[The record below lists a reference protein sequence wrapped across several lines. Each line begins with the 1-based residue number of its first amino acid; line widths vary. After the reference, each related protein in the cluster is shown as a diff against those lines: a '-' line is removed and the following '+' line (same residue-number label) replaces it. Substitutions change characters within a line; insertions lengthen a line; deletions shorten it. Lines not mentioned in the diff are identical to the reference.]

1 MPHFIIDCSESIL
14 SLVDPNE
21 LMKSVYAAAES
32 TGLFASSGVGGIK
45 VRLRPYKHFIN
56 VDAHEHFV
64 HVFANLMEG
73 RTQEQKKALSEK
85 VVRTLKRLLPA
96 VHIIS
101 MNIRDFEKA
110 TYCNASMIEIGDA
123 FE

>member
-14 SLVDPNE
+14 NLADPDE
-21 LMKSVYAAAES
+21 LTQSVYAAAES

-73 RTQEQKKALSEK
+73 RTQEQKRALSEK
-85 VVRTLKRLLPA
+85 VVRTLKRLLPT

-110 TYCNASMIEIGDA
+110 SYCNATMVESDA
-123 FE
+123 SE

>member
-14 SLVDPNE
+14 SLTNPDE
-21 LMKSVYAAAES
+21 LVQSVFAAAES
-32 TGLFASSGVGGIK
+32 TGLFASSGLGGIK
-45 VRLRPYKHFIN
+45 VRLHLYKHFAN

-64 HVFANLMEG
+64 HVFANIMEG

-85 VVRTLKRLLPA
+85 VVHALKRLLPS
-96 VHIIS
+96 VDLIS

-110 TYCNASMIEIGDA
+110 TYCNLTMIDIGDA
-123 FE
+123 SG

>member
-14 SLVDPNE
+14 SLADPNE
-21 LMKSVYAAAES
+21 LMRSVYAAAES
-32 TGLFASSGVGGIK
+32 TGLFAKSGVGGIK

-64 HVFANLMEG
+64 HVFANIMEG
-73 RTQEQKKALSEK
+73 RTQEQKKALSET
-85 VVRTLKRLLPA
+85 VVSTLKRLLPA
-96 VHIIS
+96 VQIIS

-110 TYCNASMIEIGDA
+110 TYCNANMIEISRA
-123 FE
+123 SE

>member
-14 SLVDPNE
+14 NLADPEE
-21 LMKSVYAAAES
+21 LMLSVYAAAES

-85 VVRTLKRLLPA
+85 VVRTLKRLLPT

-110 TYCNASMIEIGDA
+110 SYCNATMIESSDA
-123 FE
+123 SE